1 MKIECP
7 SASYTLPYQIVRTG
21 NKRISEIV
29 REKDDKEDNKEDN
42 KEDDKEDNKEDNKKD
57 IKEKDNK
64 KEVRKGKVSKEN
76 DEEMTMMEK

>member
-7 SASYTLPYQIVRTG
+7 SASYTLSYQIVRTG

-42 KEDDKEDNKEDNKKD
+42 KEDDKEDDNAFD
-57 IKEKDNK
+57 ILFTLWYVKNYPSC
-64 KEVRKGKVSKEN
+64 VVLSKRFRG
-76 DEEMTMMEK
+76 